1 MKKLNYI
8 FWITMLAV
16 IGFSC
21 CSKDDNGSSGSDS
34 EDTTKTVKIPL
45 ITFEPGDTTW
55 KIRLTN
61 PDTVQTRWRV
71 DNDIW
76 WLTCEPMSGRIE
88 AGGMDSLM
96 LTVDREGCSPGE
108 YDGSFYITQVGH
120 KRRQVNV
127 IMKVG
132 AQP

>member
-1 MKKLNYI
+1 
-8 FWITMLAV
+8 MLAV

-34 EDTTKTVKIPL
+34 EDTTKTIPL

-76 WLTCEPMSGRIE
+76 WLTC
-88 AGGMDSLM
+88 
-96 LTVDREGCSPGE
+96 
-108 YDGSFYITQVGH
+108 QVASRLVEWIH
-120 KRRQVNV
+120 
-127 IMKVG
+127 
-132 AQP
+132 

>member
-45 ITFEPGDTTW
+45 ITFEPTDSTW
-55 KIRLTN
+55 KLRLTN
-61 PDTVQTRWRV
+61 PDDSLVRWRV
-71 DNDIW
+71 DNEIW
-76 WLTCEPMSGRIE
+76 WLTCEPSSGRIK
-88 AGGMDSLM
+88 AKGMDSLM
-96 LTVDREGCSPGE
+96 LIVDRTGCSAGE
-108 YDGSFYITQVGH
+108 YDGSFYITVG
-120 KRRQVNV
+120 KNRRQVDV
-127 IMKVG
+127 IMKVE
-132 AQP
+132 

>member
-45 ITFEPGDTTW
+45 ITFEPTDSTW
-55 KIRLTN
+55 KLRLTN
-61 PDTVQTRWRV
+61 PDDSLVKWRV
-71 DNDIW
+71 DNEIW
-76 WLTCEPMSGRIE
+76 WLTCEPSSGRIK
-88 AGGMDSLM
+88 AKGMDSLM
-96 LTVDREGCSPGE
+96 LIVDRTGCSAGE
-108 YDGSFYITQVGH
+108 YDGSFYITVG
-120 KRRQVNV
+120 KNRRQVDV
-127 IMKVG
+127 IMKVE
-132 AQP
+132 